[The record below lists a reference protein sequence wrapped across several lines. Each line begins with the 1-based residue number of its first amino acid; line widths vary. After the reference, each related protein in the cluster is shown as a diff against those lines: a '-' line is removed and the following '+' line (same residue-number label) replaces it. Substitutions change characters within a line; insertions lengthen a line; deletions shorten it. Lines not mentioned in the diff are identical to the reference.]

1 MALNIIFMGTPDF
14 SVPSLVALHD
24 ADYHITSVYTQ
35 PDKQRGR
42 GKKVS
47 YSAVKEKALEL
58 GLVVKQ
64 PDTLKDDAVIA
75 ALTAEKP
82 DVIIVIAYGKILPKA
97 ILDIPKYGCL
107 NVHGSLLPAY
117 RGAAPIQYAIK
128 DGVAESGVTIMLLDE
143 GMDTGAILKEARIS
157 LDAKETTGTLFDKLS
172 TLGAEALLP
181 VVADLPAYL
190 AKATAQDESKATYT
204 AKIGK
209 ELAAID
215 WTQPAVVIERLIRT
229 LDPHPGA
236 YTLYDGKRLKIW
248 SADVVDGT
256 EAAPGMVLSVTKKQ
270 FTVQTGDGALSI
282 REVQPES
289 RKRMATA
296 QFLQGVS
303 LTAGDVVGAVEEK
316 P

>member
-1 MALNIIFMGTPDF
+1 MALNIVFMGTPDF

-24 ADYHITSVYTQ
+24 AGYHITSVYTQ

-204 AKIGK
+204 EKIGK

-303 LTAGDVVGAVEEK
+303 LTAGDVVDAVEEK